1 MKPVLYMTVG
11 LPSSGKSY
19 CAKKHFSNINIYSSD
34 DIRVELFGNVD
45 VQDKNDKVFN
55 LLHKRVKEDLKSGR
69 NSFIDATNITS
80 KRRRAFLKD
89 IRNID
94 CTKVC
99 LVFATTVERC
109 KSSNKLREKSVPES
123 VIDRMYRNFEMPG
136 MFEGWDKIFVIYNE
150 EDNYDSYDFCKV
162 LAEADKF
169 DQKNPHHTHTLGEHL
184 RCVRGQLLDG
194 GDKNLVTAGFLHDIG
209 KMKTQIFLDASGN
222 PSDIAHYYSHHNVG
236 AYDSMIII
244 RGCSDDDIVDIC
256 TLVQWHMNPYFWE
269 FESTRAKYKDIW
281 GEELYNR
288 IMLLHEAD
296 KNAK

>member
-1 MKPVLYMTVG
+1 MKPVLYMAVG
-11 LPSSGKSY
+11 LPSSGKSHY
-19 CAKKHFSNINIYSSD
+19 AKKYCSDINIHSSD

-80 KRRRAFLKD
+80 NRRRAFLND

-99 LVFATTVERC
+99 LVFATTIEYC
-109 KSSNKLREKSVPES
+109 KCSNKLREKSVPEY

-136 MFEGWDKIFVIYNE
+136 MFEGWDKILVVSNE
-150 EDNYDSYDFCKV
+150 EDNYDNYNVEKV
-162 LAEADKF
+162 FAEAEGF
-169 DQKNPHHTHTLGEHL
+169 NQKTPHHTHTLGEHL
-184 RCVRGQLLDG
+184 RRVGVQIFD
-194 GDKNLVTAGFLHDIG
+194 DENLEIAGFLHDIG
-209 KMKTQIFLDASGN
+209 KMKTQVFVDASGN
-222 PSDIAHYYSHHNVG
+222 PSDVAHYYSHQNVG
-236 AYDSMIII
+236 AYDSMILL
-244 RGCSDDDIVDIC
+244 RGYSSNDIVDIC
-256 TLVQWHMNPYFWE
+256 TLIQWHMKPYFWE

-288 IMLLHEAD
+288 IMRLHEAD